1 MNDSDRFEIE
11 MLEERVD
18 ALRVAL
24 DILRAERDAAVEKA
38 EKMRQE
44 VRDIRAQLDRVM
56 IAASQGAEL

>member
-24 DILRAERDAAVEKA
+24 DILRAERDAAVE
-38 EKMRQE
+38 ETNKMRQE